1 MLRSMYSGISGLK
14 ANQIKLDVIGN
25 NIANV
30 GTTAFKTQRV
40 RFQDMLSQSMK
51 EATGAGTTAG
61 GTNPNQVGLGT
72 QIGGI
77 DTTVT
82 QGNMQPTSRNLD
94 FAIDGDGYFVVARG
108 ETGDDAGVELVD
120 NKLPPAE
127 DTTGTG
133 EEKSLEM
140 SFTRDG
146 SFTLDEFGQL
156 VTSDGYRVLGYQI
169 EGSEITYDEKGAP
182 KIDAAVDVNDG
193 EVKATNKIVPLA
205 IPDEVAGQK
214 VKSFSV
220 DKNGTIKV
228 VLSDN
233 HVKAIGQIA
242 MTSFKNPAGLSK
254 TGKNLYEM
262 SSNSGQPIFRS
273 GQGVTENNNE
283 KSYGDMLQGML
294 EMSNVDLAE
303 QFTEMIVASRAFQAN
318 GKIITTGDEILQEL
332 VNLKR

>member
-1 MLRSMYSGISGLK
+1 MLRSMYSGISGLR
-14 ANQIKLDVIGN
+14 ANQTKLDVIGN

-30 GTTAFKTQRV
+30 GTTAFKSQRV

-51 EATGAGTTAG
+51 EATGAGNTVG
-61 GTNPNQVGLGT
+61 GTNPSQVGLGT
-72 QIGGI
+72 QIAGI

-82 QGNMQPTSRNLD
+82 TGNMQPTSNNLD

-108 ETGDDAGVELVD
+108 KTGEGVGIDITD
-120 NKLPPAE
+120 NKLPAAE
-127 DTTGTG
+127 DTNGTEG
-133 EEKSLEM
+133 SSFNL

-156 VTSDGYRVLGYQI
+156 LNSDGYRVMGYEI
-169 EGSEITYDEKGAP
+169 TGSEITYDDKGRP
-182 KIDAAVDVNDG
+182 IMETAADVNG
-193 EVKATNKIVPLA
+193 ETPVTASTKLVPLA
-205 IPDEVAGQK
+205 IPDEVAGKK
-214 VKSFSV
+214 VKSFAV

-228 VLSDN
+228 KLDDN
-233 HVKAIGQIA
+233 TARAIGQIA

-254 TGKNLYEM
+254 TGKNLYEI
-262 SSNSGQPIFRS
+262 SSNSGEPIFRS
-273 GQGVTENNNE
+273 GIGATENVNE
-283 KSYGDMLQGML
+283 GSFGDMLQGML

-303 QFTEMIVASRAFQAN
+303 QFTEMIIASRAFQAN